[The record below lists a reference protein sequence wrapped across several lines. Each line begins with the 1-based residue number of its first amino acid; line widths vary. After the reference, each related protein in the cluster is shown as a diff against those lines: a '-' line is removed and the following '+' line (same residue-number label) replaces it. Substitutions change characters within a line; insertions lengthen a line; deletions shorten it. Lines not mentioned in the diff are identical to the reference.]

1 MKNVVIT
8 VSESMSEK
16 TYATLLD
23 GIKTK
28 FGEDIKVT
36 KRVDTSL
43 IGGFVLNVDGVVY
56 DNSISSQLNLINKEM
71 NSQR

>member
-8 VSESMSEK
+8 VCENMSEK
-16 TYATLLD
+16 TYQTLLD
-23 GIKTK
+23 GIKAR
-28 FGEDIKVT
+28 FGEDVSVT
-36 KRVDTSL
+36 KHIDPSI

-56 DNSISSQLNLINKEM
+56 DNSISSQLNELKKEM